1 MCNVK
6 IFQDIIFS
14 RSLKFEKS
22 NRDPVGGKT
31 VYDNITKEL
40 DPFRPISAYALGYED
55 CTKPK
60 IFKPLNA
67 LFCSLVSS

>member
-6 IFQDIIFS
+6 MFQDIIFS
-14 RSLKFEKS
+14 RNPKFEKS
-22 NRDPVGGKT
+22 NREPVGKKM

-40 DPFRPISAYALGYED
+40 DTFGPISVYALGYED

>member
-6 IFQDIIFS
+6 MFQDIIFS
-14 RSLKFEKS
+14 RNPKFEKS
-22 NRDPVGGKT
+22 NRHPVGKKM
-31 VYDNITKEL
+31 VYDNITKVL
-40 DPFRPISAYALGYED
+40 DTFGPISVYALGYED